1 MIKGSFRKLFKKKH
15 LYNVVVSTS
24 DANELKVYEEP
35 LFATGKMHQLAFT
48 VALKDSEIVVGN
60 VIYAHCGVPFT
71 ITKIMADEKTLKA
84 CRKS

>member
-1 MIKGSFRKLFKKKH
+1 MITEFFKKLFEKKH

-48 VALKDSEIVVGN
+48 VALKDSEIVIGN
-60 VIYAHCGVPFT
+60 VVYAQCGVPFT
-71 ITKIMADEKTLKA
+71 ITKIMADGKTLKA